1 MPPER
6 VTAGEEA
13 VLEQLAAEV
22 EADLRYVGLPVL
34 STGDCWTG
42 GNVGSSTF
50 IVFYDPSKDES
61 GGVFVRWALSDE
73 VKNTI
78 VFSPELAAERA
89 IPLGS
94 ITLETMTDAVGRIL
108 AVAGWVV
115 DRTLIGV
122 HESAIKIQQKAPT
135 EL

>member
-1 MPPER
+1 MLPRR
-6 VTAGEEA
+6 VTMEEEA
-13 VLEQLAAEV
+13 VLARLAAEV

-50 IVFYDPSKDES
+50 LVFYDPSEDES

-78 VFSPELAAERA
+78 IFSPDLAAERA

-94 ITLETMTDAVGRIL
+94 VTLETMTDAVERIL
-108 AVAGWVV
+108 FEAGWVV
-115 DRTLIGV
+115 DRTSIGV
-122 HESAIKIQQKAPT
+122 HESAIRIRRKAPT
-135 EL
+135 EH